1 MDNISQI
8 KSLASNS
15 LREKS
20 FFLENIV
27 SPKRD
32 WSILLIIFSVLII
45 ISIGFDFYMYQ
56 KIVSGDMY
64 VSVKKD
70 ELMVETLKSNDLKN
84 ITDNFEFKKSNI
96 TKLKLENLVDPSI

>member
-1 MDNISQI
+1 MDNILQI
-8 KSLASNS
+8 KSLASSS
-15 LREKS
+15 LEKRS
-20 FFLENIV
+20 FFLESIV

-32 WSILLIIFSVLII
+32 WRILLIIFSILVIT
-45 ISIGFDFYMYQ
+45 SIAFDFYMYQ

-70 ELMVETLKSNDLKN
+70 ELVIESLKSEDLKN
-84 ITDNFEFKKSNI
+84 INDNFEFKVVNI

>member
-1 MDNISQI
+1 MDNILQI
-8 KSLASNS
+8 KSLASSS
-15 LREKS
+15 LEKRS
-20 FFLENIV
+20 FFLERIV

-32 WSILLIIFSVLII
+32 WGILLIIFSILVIA
-45 ISIGFDFYMYQ
+45 SVVFDFYMYQ

-70 ELMVETLKSNDLKN
+70 ELVIESLKSSELKN
-84 ITDNFEFKKSNI
+84 ITDNFESKAVNI